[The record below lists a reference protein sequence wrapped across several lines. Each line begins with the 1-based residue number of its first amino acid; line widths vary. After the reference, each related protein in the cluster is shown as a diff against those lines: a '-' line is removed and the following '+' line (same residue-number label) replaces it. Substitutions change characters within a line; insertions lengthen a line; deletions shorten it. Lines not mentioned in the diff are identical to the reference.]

1 MLNTSESVDPIVS
14 ALNSDAPPVPPRMD
28 EMMFLSK
35 ESYSLPDSCHPIAA
49 KIDLFYTPSS
59 DQLSNKLTITL
70 ARFSVGPLYDGIQ
83 LTRIII
89 KPFDQTLPSGVSS
102 DPTYAQPM
110 HPTSSENTVSAPP
123 ATEPVVYDEVN
134 KFQNSQVSKMAG
146 VQVNQINLSLII
158 HVSYPH
164 QGQHY
169 AMLEE
174 MPTSNRKPDNLVK
187 TECAYSEIQP
197 QSFRA
202 APAPSPDVTSVKPH
216 ISLEKC
222 SATKGNR
229 RISKRL
235 CR

>member
-1 MLNTSESVDPIVS
+1 MLVLSE
-14 ALNSDAPPVPPRMD
+14 
-28 EMMFLSK
+28 
-35 ESYSLPDSCHPIAA
+35 ESSSLPDSCHPIAS
-49 KIDLFYTPSS
+49 KIDLLSTPSS
-59 DQLSNKLTITL
+59 DQLSDKVTIITL
-70 ARFSVGPLYDGIQ
+70 ASVSVSPLYNKIH
-83 LTRIII
+83 LTRIVI
-89 KPFDQTLPSGVSS
+89 KPFDQTLPSGVSC

-123 ATEPVVYDEVN
+123 VTEPVVYDEVD
-134 KFQNSQVSKMAG
+134 KFQNSQVSKIAG

-158 HVSYPH
+158 HLSYPL
-164 QGQHY
+164 QSQQY
-169 AMLEE
+169 ALLAE

-197 QSFRA
+197 QPFRA

-229 RISKRL
+229 KISKD
-235 CR
+235 CVGNIMCTMYSD

>member
-1 MLNTSESVDPIVS
+1 MMVLSE
-14 ALNSDAPPVPPRMD
+14 
-28 EMMFLSK
+28 
-35 ESYSLPDSCHPIAA
+35 ESSSLLDSHP
-49 KIDLFYTPSS
+49 KIDLLSTPTK
-59 DQLSNKLTITL
+59 DQLGDKLSS
-70 ARFSVGPLYDGIQ
+70 AHVSVGPLYDEPLQTNSVIVQSQSSG
-83 LTRIII
+83 
-89 KPFDQTLPSGVSS
+89 DQTTPSCVSS
-102 DPTYAQPM
+102 GPTYAQPM
-110 HPTSSENTVSAPP
+110 HPTSSENTVSAPS
-123 ATEPVVYDEVN
+123 ATEPVVYDEVD

-158 HVSYPH
+158 HVSYPV

-169 AMLEE
+169 AMLGE

-197 QSFRA
+197 QPFRA

-229 RISKRL
+229 RISKKL
-235 CR
+235 CRQHNVHSD